1 MTRSRLRFLATF
13 SRPAMAA
20 CLVALLGLL
29 CLLSGCARSDTA
41 PTASPTNAADAP
53 VQELTYLE
61 PLFFKTLYPPNAGFY
76 PNGAVVN
83 NIADRLLWQDPDT
96 LELHPWIA
104 RELPEV
110 NDDATTFTFRLRPG
124 VTYSDG
130 TPLDAENV
138 LRNIDLYAK
147 GDSSRR
153 LTSSEQIS
161 NYEGGEVIDPLTVR
175 FHFSQPA
182 PGFPQA
188 TSSFNAGLLANSSLA
203 GTDEDFA
210 PGRASSVIGSGPFVV
225 AEEKMGSKLVL
236 RARED
241 YDWAPPVSEH
251 QGRAYLDKITY
262 VLAGEQS
269 VRIGGLI
276 AGQGDIARQVE
287 APEEKHLEER
297 GIRILAHGTN
307 GVTNQLAFRYRH
319 PLLQDK
325 RVRQALMTAVDREE
339 IMRTLFSPSY
349 PLASSA
355 LASTARGYKKQ
366 PDFPYDQE
374 RSRRLLDEAGWH
386 PGPDGIREKDGTRLS
401 LTVNEAVPQ
410 PRSKEVITK
419 VQEQLRRVGVEIRLN
434 PGDQTT
440 QNTDSTDL
448 GKIQIRHTMV
458 GRADHDVIKSQYGTD
473 ERNTFLN
480 AEEDV
485 EKVEPSTGLDP
496 QDIGPVDTHLQ
507 ELLEKVATAR
517 DTAARDR
524 YSGQVQDYLTE
535 QAYVLPLFEEPVVYG
550 VRPTVQGFRTESIG
564 RPTFYDVTIGAEQ

>member
-1 MTRSRLRFLATF
+1 MARPSFRATLATLL
-13 SRPAMAA
+13 S
-20 CLVALLGLL
+20 LVMTMGLL
-29 CLLSGCARSDTA
+29 SACAFGQGKAEQSDTA
-41 PTASPTNAADAP
+41 SGAP
-53 VQELTYLE
+53 AQELTYLE
-61 PLFFKTLYPPNAGFY
+61 PLFFKTLYPPSAGFY

-83 NIADRLLWQDPDT
+83 NITDRLLWQDPDT

-104 RELPEV
+104 RDLPEV
-110 NDDATTFTFRLRPG
+110 NDDATSFTFHLRPG

-161 NYEGGEVIDPLTVR
+161 NYKGGEVIDPLTVR

-188 TSSFNAGLLANSSLA
+188 MSSYNAGLLANSSLE

-210 PGRASSVIGSGPFVV
+210 PGKASSVIGSGPFVV
-225 AEEKMGSKLVL
+225 AEEKMGKTLVL

-241 YDWAPPVSEH
+241 YDWAPPVSKH
-251 QGRAYLDKITY
+251 QGRAYLDRITY

-287 APEEKHLEER
+287 APEEKHLKER
-297 GIRILAHGTN
+297 GISIVAHGTN
-307 GVTNQLAFRYRH
+307 GVTNQLAFRFRH
-319 PLLQDK
+319 PLLQDI
-325 RVRQALMTAVDREE
+325 RVRQALMKAVDREE
-339 IMRTLFSPSY
+339 IMRTLFSESY
-349 PLASSA
+349 PLATSA
-355 LASTARGYKKQ
+355 LARTARGYKEQ
-366 PDFPYDQE
+366 PPYPYDQE
-374 RSRRLLDEAGWH
+374 ESRRLLDAAGWR
-386 PGPDGIREKDGTRLS
+386 PGPDGIRVKDGHRLS
-401 LTVNEAVPQ
+401 FTVNEAVPQ

-419 VQEQLRRVGVEIRLN
+419 VQEQLRRVGVEISLN

-480 AEEDV
+480 SEEDV
-485 EKVEPSTGLDP
+485 EKVDPSTGLDP
-496 QDIGPVDTHLQ
+496 ADVGPTDPHLQ
-507 ELLEKVATAR
+507 ELVEKVASAPNE
-517 DTAARDR
+517 AARDR
-524 YSGQVQDYLTE
+524 YSGEVQDYLTE

-550 VRPTVQGFRTESIG
+550 VRPNVQGFHTESIG
-564 RPTFYDVTIGAEQ
+564 RPTFYDVKIGDAQ